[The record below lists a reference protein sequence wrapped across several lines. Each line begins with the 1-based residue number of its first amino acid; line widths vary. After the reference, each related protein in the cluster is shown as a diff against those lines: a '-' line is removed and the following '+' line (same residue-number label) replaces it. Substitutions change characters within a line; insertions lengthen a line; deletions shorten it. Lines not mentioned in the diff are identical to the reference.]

1 MCIRGLVTARC
12 HLNPS
17 QVGLH
22 RAGAAA
28 TRAREHH
35 APGGL
40 IQPAAAYSSK
50 AAVDETAAVPATTV
64 WPPQCRQWQP
74 CDRERGAGR
83 QSARATCAPRG
94 GRHDRTV
101 RGHRPGPRG
110 RRTPGAQGST

>member
-50 AAVDETAAVPATTV
+50 AAVDETAAVPA
-64 WPPQCRQWQP
+64 
-74 CDRERGAGR
+74 A
-83 QSARATCAPRG
+83 AAM
-94 GRHDRTV
+94 
-101 RGHRPGPRG
+101 
-110 RRTPGAQGST
+110 